1 MSFGQILF
9 ILFLI
14 SLNAFF
20 VGVEFAIIAGRRSRL
35 DLLVTADNHAAQ
47 IVRKWMENE
56 KDRDRLIGASQL
68 GITLVSLALGA
79 AGEDVFEALLA
90 PFFTHFVLPENL
102 SFLSSLTSGLPL
114 IISLTVVT
122 AAQIVLGEQVPKV
135 AVLRSPER
143 FALFAAPFMNIF
155 ITVFRGFI
163 VLLDGATRLV
173 LKFFGLPAHENTHT
187 SVISAEELKQIVSG
201 PEVDGVIE
209 PTEREMISAVINFGS
224 LVVRQVMVPRVEIIA
239 LEANTPITEALQIA
253 AKHGITKLPVYE
265 ENLDH
270 IIGVLHLKD
279 LLPVLQENHLDTR
292 LAREMAREGL
302 FVPETV
308 SVNDL
313 LRQMR
318 ARRQHMAI
326 TLDEFGGTAG
336 LVTLEDLME
345 EIVGEFQDSFD
356 EDLPAVQI
364 LPDGSALVDGMSMI
378 EEINQKFS
386 INLFD
391 PNYDT
396 IAGYV
401 LGKLGRIAQV
411 GDMVEDTEQ
420 GVRLKVD
427 LMDRMRIARIHFS
440 RL

>member
-1 MSFGQILF
+1 MSFSQILL

-35 DLLVTADNHAAQ
+35 DLLVAADNHSAQ
-47 IVRKWMENE
+47 IVRKWMDNE

-79 AGEDVFEALLA
+79 AGANVFDALLA
-90 PFFTHFVLPENL
+90 PFFDHIILPANL
-102 SFLSSLTSGLPL
+102 SFLSSLMVGLPL
-114 IISLTVVT
+114 VISLIVVT
-122 AAQIVLGEQVPKV
+122 AAQIVLGKQVPKV

-143 FALFAAPFMNIF
+143 FALLTAPFMNIF

-163 VLLDGATRLV
+163 VLLDWVTSLV
-173 LKFFGLPAHENTHT
+173 LKFFGLPAHQNTHA

-201 PEVDGVIE
+201 SEVDGAIE
-209 PTEREMISAVINFGS
+209 STEREMISAVINFGS

-239 LEANTPITEALQIA
+239 LESNTPITEALQIA
-253 AKHGITKLPVYE
+253 AKHGITKLPVYDD
-265 ENLDH
+265 NLDH
-270 IIGVLHLKD
+270 ITGVLHLKD
-279 LLPVLQENHLDTR
+279 LLPVLQENHLDSR
-292 LAREMAREGL
+292 LAGEMAREGL

-356 EDLPAVQI
+356 EDQPAVQL
-364 LPDGSALVDGMSMI
+364 LPDGSALVDGMTMI

-411 GDMVEDTEQ
+411 GDMVEDSEQ
-420 GVRLKVD
+420 GIRLKVD